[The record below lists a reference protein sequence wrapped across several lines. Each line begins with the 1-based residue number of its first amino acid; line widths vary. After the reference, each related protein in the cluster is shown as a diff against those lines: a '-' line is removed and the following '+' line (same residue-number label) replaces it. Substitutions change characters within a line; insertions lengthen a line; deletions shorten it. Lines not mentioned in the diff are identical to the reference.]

1 MLPKLTSREG
11 AIQRIATILGGLA
24 MEKAW
29 RVTVEAHRPK
39 RSTQQ
44 NRYLWGVVY
53 PAILESGNLEGWTA
67 EEVHDYCL
75 GEHFGW
81 ETVEGLGRKRIR
93 PIKRSAKLTTPEF
106 QDFIAFIQRRM
117 AEHGIFIP
125 DPDQEF
131 ELDPGD
137 RASAFRND

>member
-1 MLPKLTSREG
+1 MLPKFSPREA
-11 AIQRIATILGGLA
+11 AILRIGVILSGLA
-24 MEKAW
+24 MDKTW
-29 RVTVEAHRPK
+29 RLEVVEHKPK

-53 PAILESGNLEGWTA
+53 PSILESGKLEGWTA

-106 QDFIAFIQRRM
+106 QDFIAFIQQRM
-117 AEHGIFIP
+117 AEHGIYVP
-125 DPDQEF
+125 DPEEEF
-131 ELDPGD
+131 
-137 RASAFRND
+137 A

>member
-1 MLPKLTSREG
+1 VIIVLPKLVSRERS
-11 AIQRIATILGGLA
+11 IDRIATILSGLSL
-24 MEKAW
+24 ERAW
-29 RVTVEAHRPK
+29 QVKVEPYASK
-39 RSTQQ
+39 RTNQQ
-44 NRYLWGVVY
+44 NKYLWGVVY
-53 PAILESGNLEGWTA
+53 PNILSSGKLEGWTA

-106 QDFIAFIQRRM
+106 QDFIAFIQQRM

-131 ELDPGD
+131 
-137 RASAFRND
+137 A

>member
-1 MLPKLTSREG
+1 MLPKLTPREG
-11 AIQRIATILGGLA
+11 AIQRIAVILGGLPLD
-24 MEKAW
+24 KAW
-29 RVTVEAHRPK
+29 RVNIEKHQRVRT
-39 RSTQQ
+39 TQQ
-44 NRYLWGVVY
+44 NKYLWGVCY
-53 PAILESGNLEGWTA
+53 PAILAGGQLEGWTA
-67 EEVHDYCL
+67 AEVHDYCL

-106 QDFIAFIQRRM
+106 QDFIAFIQQRM

-131 ELDPGD
+131 
-137 RASAFRND
+137 A